1 MERDVHPRVVGH
13 FLDHVWFEPSV
24 GPEFLGIVTPQVSSA
39 MHEGRV
45 VKNLCVGR
53 HIVFGRVV
61 RIRGGIRVWVGVR
74 DAQID
79 GNRREKAQGF
89 VYHSAHYTDV
99 RSIMSNALLRE

>member
-24 GPEFLGIVTPQVSSA
+24 GPKFLGIVTPQVRSA
-39 MHEGRV
+39 MHESRV
-45 VKNLCVGR
+45 VKDLCVGR

-79 GNRREKAQGF
+79 GNRREEAQGF
-89 VYHSAHYTDV
+89 VDHSAHYADV
-99 RSIMSNALLRE
+99 RCIMSDTSLRE